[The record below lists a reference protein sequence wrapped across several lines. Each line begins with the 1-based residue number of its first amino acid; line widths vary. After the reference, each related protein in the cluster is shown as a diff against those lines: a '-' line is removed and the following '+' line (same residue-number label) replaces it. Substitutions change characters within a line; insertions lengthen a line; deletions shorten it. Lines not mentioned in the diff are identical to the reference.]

1 MSRKIILI
9 KQELLLLV
17 YELNRSDCWR
27 KMRKFDLSLRSSRS
41 SYFATFRHQ
50 LTILSKTDAL
60 DEEKWLNMLGTFV
73 KDWFRYESH
82 FVHGRDSLVDIL
94 KERGRSEERFSRNAE
109 TDIVCRLL
117 LEKKNGFAS
126 HSDSRYLARMDAPV
140 SATDPPSGK
149 ISQRSASR
157 SVSGTSI
164 LSHTVSFGNPAI
176 SVASA
181 KGSLWYTT
189 PPPKRFNA
197 ARCEVSELSSSSDS
211 AVPG

>member
-94 KERGRSEERFSRNAE
+94 KERGLLRSEERFSRNAE
-109 TDIVCRLL
+109 TDLVCRLL
-117 LEKKNGFAS
+117 LEKK
-126 HSDSRYLARMDAPV
+126 
-140 SATDPPSGK
+140 K
-149 ISQRSASR
+149 ILYFS
-157 SVSGTSI
+157 
-164 LSHTVSFGNPAI
+164 LSN
-176 SVASA
+176 
-181 KGSLWYTT
+181 LY
-189 PPPKRFNA
+189 
-197 ARCEVSELSSSSDS
+197 
-211 AVPG
+211 